1 MTARTALAA
10 VGRSIGVRW
19 GIVAAILAIAAAWGA
34 GRLAEQRV
42 VTALH
47 QQVESD
53 ARLRAALLNG
63 ELARFRLLPLT
74 LADDR
79 DVIAAIGGSA
89 AAKRALDI
97 KLEALSRVTGA
108 PAIYVIGSDGIT
120 ISASNW
126 RSAQSFVGADYRFRP
141 YFRDALAHG
150 EASQYALGTVSGHP
164 GLYLSRRIANRGVI
178 VIKLEFDRIERVWAS
193 AGGITLVRNPLG
205 VVLVTSRPAWRFAA
219 TRPLSARDEAQFR
232 GEARV
237 TPAALAPL
245 PVAAVDGE
253 DRFVGLGATFLAR
266 AVVTAQPGWQLLLL
280 QPIDAAVAAARRA
293 ASVSAALATIA
304 LAALAWAWRQRVTL
318 SRRRTEELERAVAR
332 QTADLRREM
341 DERAESEA
349 RAAELREAL
358 RQANRLAALGQITA
372 SVAHETAQPVAAIRT
387 YAASGATL
395 LDRGAMAE
403 ARENFVRIGG
413 LAERIGA
420 VTAQLRGFARR
431 QTGEMRPVEIAEVID
446 GALLI
451 LRQQLRGVAL
461 DLPTIAPHLA
471 VIGGKVRLEQVLVIL
486 MQNAVEAIAACE
498 TRQIALTLTSD
509 ATHVRLVVADTGP
522 GVSAEIAERL
532 FTPFVTSRP
541 QGLGLGLVIAHDI
554 MVELGGT
561 LRLLPGEGRGKG
573 EDEGGARFEIG
584 MRRA

>member
-141 YFRDALAHG
+141 YFRDALARG

-253 DRFVGLGATFLAR
+253 DRFVGLGTTFLAR

-431 QTGEMRPVEIAEVID
+431 QTGEVRPVDIAEVID

-451 LRQQLRGVAL
+451 LRQQLRGVTL
-461 DLPTIAPHLA
+461 DLPTVAPHLA

-486 MQNAVEAIAACE
+486 MQNAVEAMATCE

-561 LRLLPGEGRGKG
+561 LRLLPGEG
-573 EDEGGARFEIG
+573 EGGGGSGARFEIG

>member
-19 GIVAAILAIAAAWGA
+19 GIVVAILAIAAAWGA

-126 RSAQSFVGADYRFRP
+126 RSVQSFVGADYRFRP
-141 YFRDALAHG
+141 YFRDALARG

-253 DRFVGLGATFLAR
+253 DRFVGLGTTFLAR

-358 RQANRLAALGQITA
+358 RQATRLAALGQITA

-431 QTGEMRPVEIAEVID
+431 QTGEVRPVDIAEVID

-451 LRQQLRGVAL
+451 LRQQLRGVTL
-461 DLPTIAPHLA
+461 DLPTVAPQLA

-486 MQNAVEAIAACE
+486 MQNAVEAMATCE

-561 LRLLPGEGRGKG
+561 LRLLPGEG
-573 EDEGGARFEIG
+573 EGGGGSGARFEIG

>member
-141 YFRDALAHG
+141 YFRDALARG

-253 DRFVGLGATFLAR
+253 DRFVGLGTTFLAR

-304 LAALAWAWRQRVTL
+304 LAALAWAWRQRVTQ
-318 SRRRTEELERAVAR
+318 SRRRTEDLERAVAR

-387 YAASGATL
+387 YAASGAIL

-431 QTGEMRPVEIAEVID
+431 QTGEVRPVDIAEVID

-451 LRQQLRGVAL
+451 LRQQLRGVTL
-461 DLPTIAPHLA
+461 DLPTVAPHLA
-471 VIGGKVRLEQVLVIL
+471 VIGGKVRLEQVLVIV

-522 GVSAEIAERL
+522 GVSTEIAERL

-561 LRLLPGEGRGKG
+561 LRLLPGEGEGG
-573 EDEGGARFEIG
+573 GGGGARFEIG

>member
-19 GIVAAILAIAAAWGA
+19 GIVVAILAIAAAWGA

-126 RSAQSFVGADYRFRP
+126 RSVQSFVGADYRFRP
-141 YFRDALAHG
+141 YFRDALARG

-253 DRFVGLGATFLAR
+253 DRFVGLGTTFLAR

-431 QTGEMRPVEIAEVID
+431 QTGEVRPVDIAEVID

-451 LRQQLRGVAL
+451 LRQQLRGVTL
-461 DLPTIAPHLA
+461 DLPTVAPQLA

-486 MQNAVEAIAACE
+486 MQNAVEAMATCE

-561 LRLLPGEGRGKG
+561 LRLLPGEG
-573 EDEGGARFEIG
+573 EGGGGSGARFEIG

>member
-19 GIVAAILAIAAAWGA
+19 GIVVAILAIAAAWGA

-126 RSAQSFVGADYRFRP
+126 RSVQSFVGADYRFRP
-141 YFRDALAHG
+141 YFRDALARG

-253 DRFVGLGATFLAR
+253 DRFVGLGTTFLAR

-431 QTGEMRPVEIAEVID
+431 QTGEVRPVDIAEVID

-451 LRQQLRGVAL
+451 LRQQLRGVTL
-461 DLPTIAPHLA
+461 DLPTVAPQLA

-486 MQNAVEAIAACE
+486 MQNAVEAIATCE

-561 LRLLPGEGRGKG
+561 LRLLPGEGEGGRG
-573 EDEGGARFEIG
+573 GGARFEIG

>member
-19 GIVAAILAIAAAWGA
+19 GIVVAILAIAAAWGA

-126 RSAQSFVGADYRFRP
+126 RSVQSFVGADYRFRP
-141 YFRDALAHG
+141 YFRDALARG
-150 EASQYALGTVSGHP
+150 EASQNALGTVSGHP

-253 DRFVGLGATFLAR
+253 DRFVGLGTTFLAR

-280 QPIDAAVAAARRA
+280 QPIDTAVAAARRA

-431 QTGEMRPVEIAEVID
+431 QTGEVRPVDIAEVID

-451 LRQQLRGVAL
+451 LRQQLRGVTL
-461 DLPTIAPHLA
+461 DLPTVAPQLA

-486 MQNAVEAIAACE
+486 MQNAVEAMATCE

-561 LRLLPGEGRGKG
+561 LRLLPGEG
-573 EDEGGARFEIG
+573 EGGGGSGARFEIG

>member
-1 MTARTALAA
+1 MTARETLRAALRS
-10 VGRSIGVRW
+10 VGLRW
-19 GIVAAILAIAAAWGA
+19 VIVVAILAIASAWIA
-34 GRLAEQRV
+34 GRIAEQRV
-42 VTALH
+42 VAALH
-47 QQVESD
+47 LQAESD
-53 ARLRAALLNG
+53 ARLRAALLDG
-63 ELARFRLLPLT
+63 ELARYRLLPLT

-79 DVIAAIGGSA
+79 DVVAAIGGDMA
-89 AAKRALDI
+89 ARRALDI
-97 KLEALSRVTGA
+97 KLEGLSRVTGA
-108 PAIYVIGSDGIT
+108 PVIYVIGPDGIT
-120 ISASNW
+120 LSASNW
-126 RSAQSFVGADYRFRP
+126 RSPQSFVGADYRFRA

-150 EASQYALGTVSGHP
+150 EASQYALGTVTGNP
-164 GLYLSRRIANRGVI
+164 GLYLSRRVANRGVI
-178 VIKLEFDRIERVWAS
+178 VIKLDFDRIERVWAG

-205 VVLVTSRPAWRFAA
+205 IVLVTSRPAWRFAA
-219 TRPLSARDEAQFR
+219 TRPLAPRDEAQFR

-237 TPAALAPL
+237 RATALAPL
-245 PVAAVDGE
+245 PVAARDGE
-253 DRFVGLGATFLAR
+253 ERFVGLGATFLAR
-266 AVVTAQPGWQLLLL
+266 TAVTAQPGWQLLLL
-280 QPIDAAVAAARRA
+280 EPIDAAVTSARRA
-293 ASVSAALATIA
+293 ASISAALATIA
-304 LAALAWAWRQRVTL
+304 LAALGWAWRQRVTL

-395 LDRGAMAE
+395 LDRGAAAE
-403 ARENFVRIGG
+403 ARENFVKIGG

-431 QTGEMRPVEIAEVID
+431 QTGEVRPVDIAEVID

-461 DLPTIAPHLA
+461 DLPTLDPRLA

-486 MQNAVEAIAACE
+486 MQNAVEAIAASE
-498 TRQIALTLTSD
+498 TRRIALSLTSD

-522 GVSAEIAERL
+522 GVSPEIAARL

-561 LRLLPGEGRGKG
+561 LRLLPGEGGG
-573 EDEGGARFEIG
+573 GGGARFEIG

>member
-19 GIVAAILAIAAAWGA
+19 GIVVAILAIAAAWGA
-34 GRLAEQRV
+34 GRIAEQRV

-141 YFRDALAHG
+141 YFRDALARG

-178 VIKLEFDRIERVWAS
+178 VIKLEFDRIERVWAG

-253 DRFVGLGATFLAR
+253 DRFVGLGTTFLAR

-293 ASVSAALATIA
+293 ASVSAVLATIA

-387 YAASGATL
+387 YAASGAIL

-451 LRQQLRGVAL
+451 LKQQLRGVAL
-461 DLPTIAPHLA
+461 DLPTIAPQLA

-522 GVSAEIAERL
+522 GVSTEIAERL

-561 LRLLPGEGRGKG
+561 LRLLPGEGEGG
-573 EDEGGARFEIG
+573 GGGGARFEIG